1 MKLKKLL
8 MTAIAVCALAV
19 SATGL
24 AADTTTGA
32 TIKASLSAKNAAVA
46 AAKQE
51 VPADCN
57 YYGTKNEVGFYDV
70 KYQSPSDLA
79 YYDVLVS
86 KTTAKIDHITISGSR
101 FPGSVTINKTVAD
114 VKAIILGTYPDA
126 TNIVVEKKVDT
137 DKVLTI
143 YEATFT
149 TPKFTGMAKLNPAT
163 GAYGYRELNY
173 KK

>member
-1 MKLKKLL
+1 MKLKKML

-24 AADTTTGA
+24 AATKTVASD
-32 TIKASLSAKNAAVA
+32 IKATLSAKNAAIAV
-46 AAKQE
+46 AKQE

-57 YYGTKNEVGFYDV
+57 YYGIKNEPGFYDV

-79 YYDVLVS
+79 YYDVLVD
-86 KTTAKIDHITISGSR
+86 KATNKIDHITVSGSR
-101 FPGSVTINKTVAD
+101 FPGSVTITKTVDD
-114 VKAIILGTYPDA
+114 VKAIILATYPDA
-126 TNIVVEKKVDT
+126 TNIAVEKKVDT

-143 YEATFT
+143 YEATFK
-149 TPKFTGMAKLNPAT
+149 TPKFTGVAKLNPAT
-163 GAYGYRELNY
+163 GAYGHRELNY